1 MDPQAL
7 AMSSQIFAKKDFVD
21 WASFKADNTID
32 ICSQQ
37 PESLTWNSNYLYM
50 LWPFCLVGLV
60 LMTIHRVKANGVIYA
75 PDWSTQYWGTK
86 LLQMNNQDLLYFQLA
101 PRNLTLPHKPSLK
114 HLLWKKLQLTGI
126 RIIILQKK
134 IQKHLLDYLH
144 IANIIIILINGH
156 LILKI

>member
-37 PESLTWNSNYLYM
+37 PGSLTWNNNYFYIFP
-50 LWPFCLVGLV
+50 PFCLVGLV
-60 LMTIHRVKANGVIYA
+60 LVTNYRVKANGVIVA
-75 PDWSTQYWGTK
+75 QDWSTQYWGTK
-86 LLQMNNQDLLYFQLA
+86 LLQMTNQDPLYFQPA
-101 PRNLTLPHKPSLK
+101 PRNLTLSHKPSLK

-134 IQKHLLDYLH
+134 I
-144 IANIIIILINGH
+144 
-156 LILKI
+156 